1 MSKQKQGRKAFLPKW
16 AIFIIILAFILTA
29 GIIGVVIY
37 YIFNYVNYS
46 NGNGGGLF
54 DGQKNK
60 NYSMPNEERYL
71 QSFNAKTIVKNNV
84 QLKNKNYQYGN
95 LSIFEY
101 PFALTK
107 NNEPIYFLGEEG
119 RKLLNLEFLKRGFY
133 GPEINGLNHV
143 YINKKI
149 PNVSNIKDVNGVY
162 LPQAFDIFIQINHF
176 ISGGTKQVLSWS
188 LQKRVELVFNTL
200 FHEYAHHIDNTY
212 NRSIKENDE
221 FANNDLSYK
230 LATPELNKIINKFNG
245 NNNKFLT
252 EFRKTLNYDGS
263 MQNDE
268 YLVNKE
274 LFNPKN
280 KEIPVYSKFSQYDLF
295 KLANLAL
302 TNKEVEK
309 YNILNN
315 KNFYFNNS
323 TNNTVY
329 YANSTN
335 IDQIKYL
342 FSFEE
347 LFARELVKLSYSA
360 HENFQMFDG
369 HLTLD
374 DSLNFLYYKLKND
387 DIFLSS
393 IGDDTLKMIA
403 NYYNKY
409 VIYSANW
416 VFDDELKNYK
426 NINNRFLFRNKQGKY
441 IYKPNQQVKALLK
454 AYIDLMG
461 FGQPISYMG
470 SDISS
475 WYIDHNGNINSQ
487 YSNINIGGFLNLEN
501 SLIDPNSK
509 KSKYPTYLL
518 FQKENK
524 NPLKLRIHTSKYNF
538 IAKSR
543 WNEIY
548 SKNLLN
554 EESIYS
560 NNVKNYEYVS
570 YFSDSVGINEIKDY
584 TNQNNYLN
592 LKLWVDKNN
601 NNKIESDEISSI
613 VSSKNILDKKMKE
626 LSLFANIEYD
636 ENKSLHEQVVQ
647 LIEGIKNTNSPKAKL
662 LINEIIDLYNSYFLT
677 FGNNGYWTHQ
687 QNNKRNVTNF
697 RKTMEWYDTEKQ
709 TTKNLIYS
717 LNLVNNNDEVNFEF
731 KRYN

>member
-1 MSKQKQGRKAFLPKW
+1 M
-16 AIFIIILAFILTA
+16 
-29 GIIGVVIY
+29 
-37 YIFNYVNYS
+37 
-46 NGNGGGLF
+46 
-54 DGQKNK
+54 
-60 NYSMPNEERYL
+60 
-71 QSFNAKTIVKNNV
+71 
-84 QLKNKNYQYGN
+84 
-95 LSIFEY
+95 
-101 PFALTK
+101 
-107 NNEPIYFLGEEG
+107 
-119 RKLLNLEFLKRGFY
+119 
-133 GPEINGLNHV
+133 
-143 YINKKI
+143 
-149 PNVSNIKDVNGVY
+149 
-162 LPQAFDIFIQINHF
+162 PQAFDIFIQINHF
-176 ISGGTKQVLSWS
+176 ISGGIKQVQSWS

-212 NRSIKENDE
+212 NRSIRENDE

-416 VFDDELKNYK
+416 VFDDELKDYK
-426 NINNRFLFRNKQGKY
+426 NINNKFLFRNKQGKY
-441 IYKPNQQVKALLK
+441 IYKQNQQVKALLK

-501 SLIDPNSK
+501 SLIDSNSK
-509 KSKYPTYLL
+509 EAKYPTYLL

-570 YFSDSVGINEIKDY
+570 YFSDSIGINEIKDY

-601 NNKIESDEISSI
+601 NNKIESDEISNI

-626 LSLFANIEYD
+626 LSLFANVEYD
-636 ENKSLHEQVVQ
+636 KDKSLYEQVVQ

-677 FGNNGYWTHQ
+677 FGSNGYWTHQ